1 MALTAAETI
10 PAIVAAG
17 DQRAAR
23 AIHSQSK
30 VYLKVAG
37 RPLVA
42 HVVITLQRVPE
53 VSAVWVVGD
62 AERLR
67 AVFAEDAIASELT
80 KPLQIVSQFRSLYEN
95 AWETFRRSL
104 TGTPENGRDPTED
117 ELDRE
122 ALFLS
127 ADLPFATPQEL
138 SHFIQVSRASECD
151 YALGLVPEAALVPFR
166 PSAGKPG
173 IEVACFNTRD
183 GRLRQNNLHLVKP
196 GRLGNR
202 YYIEEMYEYRH
213 QREWRDMM
221 GLAWRLLRSERGG
234 LSILFAFLSLHL
246 AGLAD
251 RWHLRRFADALRQN
265 VSVGR
270 VERGISQLL
279 DTRFRF
285 ITIEAG
291 GAALDIDTPAE
302 YDAVVERFREWREL
316 QEELA
321 EKLYGPVAIGPAD
334 SEESR

>member
-1 MALTAAETI
+1 MRE
-10 PAIVAAG
+10 
-17 DQRAAR
+17 RAQGGSRPPR
-23 AIHSQSK
+23 APQ
-30 VYLKVAG
+30 
-37 RPLVA
+37 
-42 HVVITLQRVPE
+42 QVPE
-53 VSAVWVVGD
+53 ISAVWVVGD

-67 AVFAEDAIASELT
+67 AVFSDAAIASELT
-80 KPLQIVSQFRSLYEN
+80 KPLHVVPQFRSLYEN

-104 TGTPENGRDPTED
+104 TGPPEKGRDSTEE

-127 ADLPFATPQEL
+127 ADLPFATPLEI
-138 SHFIQVSRASECD
+138 SHFIQVSRAGECD
-151 YALGLVPEAALVPFR
+151 YALGLVPEAALIPFR

-183 GRLRQNNLHLVKP
+183 GRLRQNNLHLVRP

-202 YYIEEMYEYRH
+202 SYIEEMYEYRH

-234 LSILFAFLSLHL
+234 LAVLFAFLALHV

-251 RWHLRRFADALRQN
+251 RWHLRRFADALRRN

-270 VERGISQLL
+270 VEKGISKLL

-291 GAALDIDTPAE
+291 GAAIDIDTPTE
-302 YDAVVERFREWREL
+302 YDVVVERFGEWRET

-321 EKLYGPVAIGPAD
+321 QELYGPVAVGPED
-334 SEESR
+334 GEESR